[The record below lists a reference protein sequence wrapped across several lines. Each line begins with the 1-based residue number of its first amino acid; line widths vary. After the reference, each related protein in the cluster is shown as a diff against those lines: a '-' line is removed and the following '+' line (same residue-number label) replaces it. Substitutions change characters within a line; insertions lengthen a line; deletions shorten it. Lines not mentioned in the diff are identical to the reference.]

1 MKREYEYCI
10 YIMASISKVI
20 YIGVTN
26 NIWRRVLEHK
36 QGKIKGFTQKYRC
49 KRLVYYEVTNDISVA
64 LAREKQLKNWHRE
77 WKINLIKEF
86 NPDWKDLFDELF

>member
-1 MKREYEYCI
+1 MNREYEYFV

-49 KRLVYYEVTNDISVA
+49 KKLVYYESTNDISVA
-64 LAREKQLKNWHRE
+64 LTREKQLKKWRREKKVALIEEMNPNWE
-77 WKINLIKEF
+77 DLSK
-86 NPDWKDLFDELF
+86 DWY

>member
-1 MKREYEYCI
+1 
-10 YIMASISKVI
+10 MASISKVI

-49 KRLVYYEVTNDISVA
+49 KKLVYYESTNDISVA
-64 LAREKQLKNWHRE
+64 LTREKQLKKWRREKKVALIEEMNPNWE
-77 WKINLIKEF
+77 DLSK
-86 NPDWKDLFDELF
+86 DWY